1 MNRDVHDGR
10 WPSALGTPKTVGSRG
25 AVRWVIAGL
34 AVVAGAALAGGIP
47 AEAAPVT
54 VRAGATPTYST
65 ARAPALSIA
74 SSQAP
79 VPVREVREYI
89 AVKDAEQAPF
99 TVPHLVQADNYA
111 NAEAVIDGK
120 LLPGD
125 PGYVQ
130 ACLASVQGTSRD
142 PEQGTRISR
151 QMGAALDATGNG
163 CRNLRGRP
171 PGPVWRSSLCTSVP
185 RRCGHTSAA
194 GNLTSVPA
202 VASRRPGQQADLRP
216 VPPDGPLACVCE
228 LLAIEHERGA
238 WVGHVLTHPG
248 HPDIDSY
255 LNAAIVIGA

>member
-1 MNRDVHDGR
+1 MNQDVHDGR
-10 WPSALGTPKTVGSRG
+10 WPSALGTPKTVRSRG

-79 VPVREVREYI
+79 VPVREVREY
-89 AVKDAEQAPF
+89 
-99 TVPHLVQADNYA
+99 TWSGADNYA

-125 PGYVQ
+125 PGYIQ

-151 QMGAALDATGNG
+151 QMGAALDATGNS

-185 RRCGHTSAA
+185 RRCGHTSAG
-194 GNLTSVPA
+194 GNLHLYQ
-202 VASRRPGQQADLRP
+202 RLLRAGLGSKP
-216 VPPDGPLACVCE
+216 TCARFPRTARWLACGIWRSSMSAAPGWNMCSPIPAT
-228 LLAIEHERGA
+228 LA
-238 WVGHVLTHPG
+238 LTATSTPRSSSARKHG
-248 HPDIDSY
+248 LSNQDHRNI
-255 LNAAIVIGA
+255 